1 MNPFAYQRASAPEAA
16 VQALASDT
24 HARLLGGGTNLIDL
38 MKQNVEKPSTLIDI
52 TRIQSLA
59 QIEPAEGGHRVGALV
74 RNSDLAND
82 PAVRKTYPL
91 LSQALLAGAS
101 AQLRNLATTGGN
113 LMQRTRCYYFYDAA
127 LPACNK
133 RAPGTGCGAIEGFNR
148 IHAILGQTDDG
159 PTNPHTCI
167 ATNPSDMNV
176 ALAALNAHVEI
187 TGPRGKRTTP
197 VRDFHRLVGKTP
209 ELDTNLA
216 HGELITAVHLPAS
229 AAQFAGHSYYLK
241 ARDRQSYAF
250 ALVSVA
256 AGVELEGNT
265 IKSVAFALGG
275 VAHKPWTSAAA
286 ERALIGKPATE
297 DTYKAAAA
305 AALEGAHGYKDN
317 AFKIELAR
325 RCIVRAFTLA
335 EQGTNNRQNPEQGAA
350 A

>member
-148 IHAILGQTDDG
+148 IHAI
-159 PTNPHTCI
+159 
-167 ATNPSDMNV
+167 
-176 ALAALNAHVEI
+176 AALNAHVEI